1 MLSPN
6 GISTVRFGDVITFRA
21 KLRNAW
27 VYIVMVEYL
36 FKTGR
41 ETSQKFGFD
50 CDENLK
56 FSLVK
61 AAKFSNMED

>member
-1 MLSPN
+1 ML
-6 GISTVRFGDVITFRA
+6 
-21 KLRNAW
+21 
-27 VYIVMVEYL
+27 YIVMVEYL

-61 AAKFSNMED
+61 AAKFRNMVDLVCFVFGAEKYVV